1 LLAQG
6 LYLQL
11 PGRKNSAATR
21 LRMGD
26 MLACSR
32 EIGTRTLPVTV
43 VLRITDEL
51 YCEEGEF
58 VSLVMDRFNA
68 PRACTK

>member
-1 LLAQG
+1 M
-6 LYLQL
+6 
-11 PGRKNSAATR
+11 R

-26 MLACSR
+26 TLACSR

-58 VSLVMDRFNA
+58 VSLVMDQFNA